1 MEHLSKLFGT
11 PARVKL
17 LRLFLFNPE
26 RVYDRETV
34 VKFARITP
42 ETASK
47 ELSALARADVVY
59 RKNFFKEVPRPGSKV
74 SKKRKTIG
82 WVLNQKYIHL
92 SSLTHF
98 MRESLSVTENELGK
112 RFKGTGNVRLLVLS
126 GFLTGNNEGVLDI
139 LIVGER
145 LKEQLIKN
153 AIQSLE
159 AECGQEIRYMVLT
172 TDEYQYR
179 RRVRDKF
186 LRDIM
191 DFPHQEVVNR
201 LAAL

>member
-26 RVYDRETV
+26 RVYDRDAI

-42 ETASK
+42 ESASK
-47 ELSALARADVVY
+47 ELTALDRAGVIY
-59 RKNFFKEVPRPGSKV
+59 RKNFYKEVVRPGSKV

-82 WVLNQKYIHL
+82 WVLDTKYIHL
-92 SSLTHF
+92 APLTKF
-98 MRESLSVTENELGK
+98 MRESLSVTEDEIGK
-112 RFKGTGNVRLLVLS
+112 RFKGVGSIRLLVLS
-126 GFLTGNNEGVLDI
+126 GFLVGNSEGILDI
-139 LIVGER
+139 LVVGER
-145 LKEQLIKN
+145 LKDSMIKN
-153 AIQSLE
+153 IIQTLE
-159 AECGQEIRYMVLT
+159 AECGQEIRYMILE

-186 LRDIM
+186 IRDVM
-191 DFPHQEVVNR
+191 DFPHQEIVNR
-201 LAAL
+201 IAKV